1 VAGITEQQ
9 THLPTSANSE
19 LLEQLIRPIVEKIL
33 DERVHT
39 FTPPDLETYVTI
51 KHASRESG
59 IPEQTLRKWISQR
72 RIPVY
77 RAAGRSVRVRLS
89 DILKGED

>member
-1 VAGITEQQ
+1 LTVLTEQQ
-9 THLPTSANSE
+9 TQLPTAANNE

-33 DERVHT
+33 DER
-39 FTPPDLETYVTI
+39 PPSSAPRPEAYMTI
-51 KHASRESG
+51 KQASRKSC

-89 DILKGED
+89 DILKEED

>member
-1 VAGITEQQ
+1 MNTE
-9 THLPTSANSE
+9 NSE
-19 LLEQLIRPIVEKIL
+19 LLEMLIRPIVEKIL
-33 DERVHT
+33 CER
-39 FTPPDLETYVTI
+39 TPAYAPPTETYTTI

-59 IPEQTLRKWISQR
+59 IPEQTLRKWISQK

-89 DILKGED
+89 DILKEED

>member
-1 VAGITEQQ
+1 MAAITRQQ
-9 THLPTSANSE
+9 TDSPTADNSE

-33 DERVHT
+33 GEREANT
-39 FTPPDLETYVTI
+39 TPLQPEVYMTI
-51 KHASRESG
+51 KQASAQSG

-77 RAAGRSVRVRLS
+77 RAAGLSVRVRLS
-89 DILKGED
+89 DILNEGE

>member
-1 VAGITEQQ
+1 LAAITEQQ
-9 THLPTSANSE
+9 QRLPTVANNE

-33 DERVHT
+33 DER
-39 FTPPDLETYVTI
+39 TPVSAPQREAYMTI
-51 KHASRESG
+51 KQASRESG
-59 IPEQTLRKWISQR
+59 IPEQTLRKWASQR

-89 DILKGED
+89 DILKEED

>member
-1 VAGITEQQ
+1 LAALTEQQ
-9 THLPTSANSE
+9 RQLPTAANNE

-33 DERVHT
+33 DER
-39 FTPPDLETYVTI
+39 TPTSAPRPEAYMTI
-51 KHASRESG
+51 KQASLESG
-59 IPEQTLRKWISQR
+59 IPEQTLRKWISQK

-89 DILKGED
+89 DILKEED

>member
-1 VAGITEQQ
+1 MAAITEQQ
-9 THLPTSANSE
+9 TYLSTAGNSE

-33 DERVHT
+33 GEREASSA
-39 FTPPDLETYVTI
+39 PLQPEAYMTI
-51 KHASRESG
+51 KQASMQSG
-59 IPEQTLRKWISQR
+59 IPEQTLRKWISQK

-89 DILKGED
+89 DILKEED